1 MRCLLLITGLALA
14 ASAQQAEKKFKLEL
28 RLEGKPM
35 PPPPP
40 EAEPGDSVEVDRVS
54 GAISA
59 TSRGRSFT
67 FHKSNFIGPLLRVS
81 YSAAGDKVEYAYT
94 LSNSDG
100 SAKAISSFA
109 LYLQEPTAAQA
120 ALPFPWKPIA
130 ILSPA
135 APETP
140 SLLFAR
146 VDLEGAGIGRLSAG
160 RQMGPFVLSAP
171 GMPGLVRV
179 VFRPEQDPPKPEG
192 QNDGDFFNGASP
204 WVREKLIELDTHDR
218 HEIRS
223 WTIGPKRGSAGNDL
237 AAIQTEIR
245 EGALVPEFG
254 RNAVEIMAIAALSD
268 PAAIRGRLE
277 KLTATPF
284 QREWVKA
291 LLWRLDRLK

>member
-1 MRCLLLITGLALA
+1 MRYLLIVISLALA

-40 EAEPGDSVEVDRVS
+40 EAEPGDSVEMDRDT
-54 GAISA
+54 GAIVA

-67 FHKSNFIGPLLRVS
+67 FRKHTFMGPLLRVS
-81 YSAAGDKVEYAYT
+81 YSEVGDQLEYLYTLGNAAG
-94 LSNSDG
+94 
-100 SAKAISSFA
+100 SANTISAFA
-109 LYLQEPTAAQA
+109 LSLPEPTAVQA
-120 ALPFPWKPIA
+120 KAPSSWGHLS
-130 ILSPA
+130 ILQPA
-135 APETP
+135 APRVP
-140 SLLFAR
+140 SLAFLN
-146 VDLEGAGIGRLSAG
+146 VEKDGTETGRLSAG
-160 RQMGPFVLSAP
+160 RQMGPFRIKAP
-171 GMPGLVRV
+171 GMPGLVGV
-179 VFRPEQDPPKPEG
+179 VFTPEPDPPKPEG
-192 QNDGDFFNGASP
+192 QNDGDFFFGFSP
-204 WVREKLIELDTHDR
+204 WVQARVLELDSPDR
-218 HEIRS
+218 RELRS